1 MAGSKTPNSESTERT
16 RLSILKA
23 YQVLDT
29 EPELEFDNLTR
40 MAAQQCNTPVALIS
54 LIDESR
60 QWCKS
65 QFGFEIKDTPH
76 HTTFCRETIK
86 SFSLLEVQ
94 DAKSDGRFRDNPL
107 VTDSP
112 NIRFYAGVPL
122 TTPEGL
128 NVGTLCV
135 FDQQPR
141 KLTELQIAALEALAH
156 NVVVQFELRRALM
169 ESEEARKTLAA
180 EIKKREKLQE
190 AQQRSEQF
198 MQSSLD
204 AIPDHISIVDGSGE
218 IVYVNRAW
226 HEFALFNSADGG
238 ATSLGLGANY
248 LAVCDYSSTQGD
260 EDGAVIGATIRA
272 ALKDPGFAGEKFEY
286 ACHSPTQQRWFI
298 ASVAALIVND
308 QPFAIISHHNVTA
321 RKLAEMEIKDSI
333 KSLDARVNL
342 RTDEL
347 NSAYSALRA
356 SEEKHRALFENSTV
370 GCTVANL
377 EGVFV
382 DVNPVVCSF
391 LGYSRQDLIGK
402 SIASVMHSDDLREVS
417 ALRADV
423 LIGRSSGFVC
433 DVRMRR
439 SDGLYVWARA
449 SVAAIRDK
457 SGKPIQT
464 MVLIQDVSKQR
475 AAEKERD
482 QVFEKSVDMIVI
494 IKRDGQVVES
504 NPAASRVFGYPN
516 SELQHMN
523 IAKFVHPEDLAKTQR
538 ALTAM
543 SLNDDDEILPVLEIR
558 MRVNNGKYRDIRWSG
573 ALHEKEDDL
582 IVIGRDVTKSR
593 NTERGLRRL
602 AARLQD
608 IREEERTRISR
619 EIHDEL
625 GQILTALKIDLDLLR
640 RDIDAT
646 GNEQLFGDV
655 DSIISLVNS
664 TLTSVKRIA
673 QDLRPEI
680 LDALGL
686 VPALEWH
693 AKEVASRTGLDCE
706 IELLHKIPP
715 LDEVQTT
722 QIFRIIQEA
731 LTNVVRHADATFARV
746 TLDVEED
753 GALKI
758 EIKDDGQG
766 FSIVEVESQ
775 SLGILG
781 MHERASNIGATLSFS
796 SNDKKGTLVTLLL
809 PSSRLSV

>member
-1 MAGSKTPNSESTERT
+1 MAGSKTTSSEASERT

-23 YQVLDT
+23 YHVLDT

-54 LIDESR
+54 LVDESR

-65 QFGFEIKDTPH
+65 QFGFEVKDPPR
-76 HTTFCRETIK
+76 HTSFCRETIK
-86 SFSLLEVQ
+86 SFSLLEVPDVKF
-94 DAKSDGRFRDNPL
+94 DARFRDNPL
-107 VTDSP
+107 VTGSP

-122 TTPEGL
+122 TTPEGF

-141 KLTELQIAALEALAH
+141 KLTDLQIVALEALAH
-156 NVVVQFELRRALM
+156 NVVVQLELRRALM
-169 ESEEARKTLAA
+169 ESEDARKDLAA
-180 EIKKREKLQE
+180 EVKKREKLQE
-190 AQQRSEQF
+190 VQQRSEQF
-198 MQSSLD
+198 MQGSLD
-204 AIPDHISIVDGSGE
+204 AISDHISIVDGSGE

-238 ATSLGLGANY
+238 AASLGLGANY
-248 LAVCDYSSTQGD
+248 LAVCDFSSTQGN
-260 EDGAVIGATIRA
+260 EGGGVIGSKIRA
-272 ALKDPGFAGEKFEY
+272 ALNDPSFAGAKFEY
-286 ACHSPTQQRWFI
+286 ACHSPAPQRWFI
-298 ASVAALIVND
+298 ASVAALIVNE

-321 RKLAEMEIKDSI
+321 RKLEEIEIKDSN
-333 KSLDARVNL
+333 KTLDARVNM

-347 NSAYSALRA
+347 NNAYVALRV

-391 LGYSRQDLIGK
+391 LGCSRQDLIGRT
-402 SIASVMHSDDLREVS
+402 IASVVHSDDLREVS

-423 LIGRSSGFVC
+423 LTGGSSGFVC

-494 IKRDGQVVES
+494 IKRDGQVVET

-516 SELQHMN
+516 LELQRMN
-523 IAKFVHPEDLAKTQR
+523 IAKFVHPEDLAKTQH

-543 SLNDDDEILPVLEIR
+543 SLNDGDEILPVLEIR

-573 ALHEKEDDL
+573 ALHEKEDNL

-655 DSIISLVNS
+655 GSIISLVNS

-706 IELLHKIPP
+706 IELLHEVPP

-731 LTNVVRHADATFARV
+731 LTNVVRHADASFARV
-746 TLDVEED
+746 SLDVAED
-753 GALKI
+753 GTLKI
-758 EIKDDGQG
+758 EIEDDGQG
-766 FSIVEVESQ
+766 FSIVDVESQ

-781 MHERASNIGATLSFS
+781 MRERASKIGATLTFS
-796 SNDKKGTLVTLLL
+796 SNAKKGTLVTLSLT
-809 PSSRLSV
+809 SGKVQ

>member
-1 MAGSKTPNSESTERT
+1 MAGPENADSEETERA
-16 RLSILKA
+16 RLSTLKA
-23 YQVLDT
+23 YYVLDT

-40 MAAQQCNTPVALIS
+40 MAAQQCDTPVALIS
-54 LIDESR
+54 LVDESR

-65 QFGFEIKDTPH
+65 RFGFEVRDAP
-76 HTTFCRETIK
+76 RETSFCSEAIK
-86 SFSLLEVQ
+86 YFSILEIPDTES
-94 DAKSDGRFRDNPL
+94 DARFRNNPL
-107 VTDSP
+107 VTQSP

-122 TTPEGL
+122 TTPEGH

-135 FDQQPR
+135 LDKQPR
-141 KLTELQIAALEALAH
+141 KLTDLQITALEALAH

-169 ESEEARKTLAA
+169 ESENARKTLAA
-180 EIKKREKLQE
+180 EIEQREKLQE

-198 MQSSLD
+198 MHRSLD
-204 AIPDHISIVDGSGE
+204 AIPDHISIVDGIGE

-226 HEFALFNSADGG
+226 LEFALLNSAQGH
-238 ATSLGLGANY
+238 ASSLGVGSNY
-248 LAVCDYSSTQGD
+248 LEVCDHSSAQGND
-260 EDGAVIGATIRA
+260 DGRIIGDTIRA
-272 ALKDPGFAGEKFEY
+272 ALKDPDFVGKKFEY
-286 ACHSPTQQRWFI
+286 ACHSPTKPRWFI
-298 ASVAALIVND
+298 ASVAALIVNE
-308 QPFAIISHHNVTA
+308 QPFAVISHHNVTA
-321 RKLAEMEIKDSI
+321 RKLAEIEIKNSN
-333 KSLDARVNL
+333 KTLDARVNT

-347 NSAYSALRA
+347 NNAYSALRA

-391 LGYSRQDLIGK
+391 LAYSRQELIGK
-402 SIASVMHSDDLREVS
+402 TIASILHSDDLREIIG
-417 ALRADV
+417 LRADV
-423 LIGRSSGFVC
+423 LAGSSSGFVC
-433 DVRMRR
+433 DVRMLR

-457 SGKPIQT
+457 RGKPVQT

-475 AAEKERD
+475 AAEQERD

-494 IKRDGQVVES
+494 IKPDGQVVES
-504 NPAASRVFGYPN
+504 NPAAARVFGYPN

-543 SLNDDDEILPVLEIR
+543 SLNEGSEMLPVLEIR
-558 MRVNNGKYRDIRWSG
+558 MRVKSGDYRDIRWSG
-573 ALHEKEDDL
+573 ALHEKEDNL

-640 RDIDAT
+640 RDIDGT

-655 DSIISLVNS
+655 DSIITLVNS

-686 VPALEWH
+686 VPALEWQT
-693 AKEVASRTGLDCE
+693 KEIASRTGLDCE
-706 IELLHKIPP
+706 IELIQEIPP
-715 LDEVQTT
+715 LDDMQTT

-731 LTNVVRHADATFARV
+731 LTNVVRHADASFARV

-758 EIKDDGQG
+758 EIKDDGHG

-796 SNDKKGTLVTLLL
+796 SSDKKGTLVTLSL
-809 PSSRLSV
+809 PSSKVQ